1 MADRVKRREIVA
13 LVIVGVCGGLGLA
26 IGCAG
31 GRAFLQ
37 EACSTFPKPA
47 EEEQRCVDE
56 IAIVASLDIPLP
68 PRPPAAPA
76 RAERVVAAM
85 DVVPVAAPAVALISS
100 VSLRGPPRVV

>member
-26 IGCAG
+26 MGCTG

-37 EACSTFPKPA
+37 EACSTFPRPA
-47 EEEQRCVDE
+47 EEKQRCVDE
-56 IAIVASLDIPLP
+56 IAIVASLDVALP
-68 PRPPAAPA
+68 PAPPSAPDRGER
-76 RAERVVAAM
+76 RAEPIE
-85 DVVPVAAPAVALISS
+85 VVPVAASPVALISS